1 MKTYTVIYETKR
13 GTEVEVPISAKAPR
27 HAELIAKTE
36 MGAHKI
42 ISATE
47 I

>member
-1 MKTYTVIYETKR
+1 VYETKK
-13 GTEVEVPISAKAPR
+13 GTEVEVPIEAKAPR

-42 ISATE
+42 ISVK
-47 I
+47 